1 MFYRFALAASLF
13 AISAGGFAST
23 CSAAKLGD
31 VEHIIVIYLE
41 NHSFDNLFGF
51 FPNADGIATA
61 GATKIQVDADG
72 KPYDFLPQVDKAA
85 GAVDDRFSKDL
96 PNQPFS
102 IDAYV
107 PIGEATGD
115 PIHRF
120 FHQKAQID
128 GGRMDKFVAYTNMGA
143 LPMGFYDGSATK
155 LWDYAKRYTLADHF
169 FQAAFGGSFLN
180 HFWLIC
186 ACTPVFPEAPRSL
199 VAEPDGAY
207 DDASNL
213 TELLKR
219 PDKVT
224 SDGYAVNTLQP
235 FDPPHRDEPTLPLQT
250 MRTIGDALSEKGVTW
265 AWYAGGWDDALAGR
279 FGNFQFHHQPFTYFA
294 KYAANTDGR
303 RDHMKDAKDFAWDL
317 LEDKVPQV
325 VFYKPAPDLNEHPG
339 YANVLEGDEHLGR
352 VLHII
357 EQSPIWS
364 KSIVI
369 VTFDENGGFWD
380 HVPPPKIDRWGPSTR
395 VPTVIISPYAKKG
408 FIDHTIYDSTAIL
421 KLIEL
426 RFGLECLGDR
436 DKKSK
441 DLTNA
446 FDFDGAPPQPIC
458 QAKP

>member
-1 MFYRFALAASLF
+1 MSCRFALAATLF

-23 CSAAKLGD
+23 CSAAQLGD

-51 FPNADGIATA
+51 FPNADGIAAA

-72 KPYDFLPQVDKAA
+72 KPYVFLPQVDKAA
-85 GAVDDRFSKDL
+85 GAVDDRFPKDL

-279 FGNFQFHHQPFTYFA
+279 LRQFPIPPSALHLFRQIRCQYRRTARSHE
-294 KYAANTDGR
+294 GR
-303 RDHMKDAKDFAWDL
+303 QGLR
-317 LEDKVPQV
+317 
-325 VFYKPAPDLNEHPG
+325 
-339 YANVLEGDEHLGR
+339 LGHCSR
-352 VLHII
+352 TRFRRWCSISQRL
-357 EQSPIWS
+357 SSTSTLATPTCS
-364 KSIVI
+364 KATSILA
-369 VTFDENGGFWD
+369 GCC
-380 HVPPPKIDRWGPSTR
+380 
-395 VPTVIISPYAKKG
+395 A
-408 FIDHTIYDSTAIL
+408 
-421 KLIEL
+421 
-426 RFGLECLGDR
+426 
-436 DKKSK
+436 
-441 DLTNA
+441 
-446 FDFDGAPPQPIC
+446 
-458 QAKP
+458 